1 MGLGWFLNPVGEVD
15 DKSDK
20 MVEGVAK
27 ASSAGD
33 IIYEPDEED
42 VVIPKV
48 SYAEALQALQKV

>member
-1 MGLGWFLNPVGEVD
+1 MALGWFLNPVGEELD

-20 MVEGVAK
+20 LVEGVAK

-42 VVIPKV
+42 VVIPK
-48 SYAEALQALQKV
+48 